1 MEENRVQFKIGVK
14 RISGEII
21 EVNPD
26 YTVVSV
32 DGNQVPIHDS
42 MIVSFRKSTY
52 HFSKRRKLDEMDKLP
67 KLYFY
72 KTNLQKIEELTEER
86 CCSKLCLSKFS
97 SEQILSVRMK
107 YFSKTQNGRKLWLQE
122 YFSTN
127 HTYYISGILI
137 CANSFYKIYSISN
150 DLRSSTLANKSNY
163 IFLESECITKK
174 ELMFAWMENFKYN
187 ICDSMPDSGKFVIPF
202 VFNWTDVHDSY
213 VDQIIQTCYSVSPLT
228 YTSFM
233 GLIISNF
240 PEVKLYKYTQLT
252 KCDKCVDLKIK
263 RAQNLLSK
271 EIIQNQLTE
280 HLNFIRKERTIYMSR
295 NFPNNSQEYIS
306 LIIDGMTSLYIP
318 HRFPNPKSMGNLNP
332 VKISPIGLISHTV
345 GQKKLFLLPE
355 IFPKGA
361 NLIISILWSYIL
373 SYLEE
378 NSRLPKKLYIQTD
391 NAAKEGKNKYLISF
405 LALLVKMGYFSEV
418 YFSMLPVG
426 HTHVDVDQMFSNI
439 SKKFKKCN
447 CETMK
452 ELVELCTTVYSGE
465 SFIDSPDLGF

>member
-42 MIVSFRKSTY
+42 MIVSFRKSTF

-122 YFSTN
+122 YFNTN

-174 ELMFAWMENFKYN
+174 ELKFAWMENFKYN

-233 GLIISNF
+233 GLIKSNF

-280 HLNFIRKERTIYMSR
+280 HLNFIRK
-295 NFPNNSQEYIS
+295 
-306 LIIDGMTSLYIP
+306 D
-318 HRFPNPKSMGNLNP
+318 NL
-332 VKISPIGLISHTV
+332 H
-345 GQKKLFLLPE
+345 E
-355 IFPKGA
+355 
-361 NLIISILWSYIL
+361 WEL
-373 SYLEE
+373 S
-378 NSRLPKKLYIQTD
+378 K
-391 NAAKEGKNKYLISF
+391 
-405 LALLVKMGYFSEV
+405 
-418 YFSMLPVG
+418 
-426 HTHVDVDQMFSNI
+426 
-439 SKKFKKCN
+439 
-447 CETMK
+447 
-452 ELVELCTTVYSGE
+452 
-465 SFIDSPDLGF
+465 